1 MKLVKNYMTAPV
13 ITIKESQTVAETI
26 KLMVQRDTDGL
37 VVVNDK
43 DDLMVVGIISMHD
56 ILKYLVPDYLEEEK
70 NLAPFEPSEFFNQR
84 AKKIADDKISK
95 LMTSKKIYTVGPEDS
110 LIKAATLLTEYKIHR
125 LPVLDNGKLVGYL
138 SHSDVR
144 RAIDE
149 IIIY

>member
-1 MKLVKNYMTAPV
+1 
-13 ITIKESQTVAETI
+13 
-26 KLMVQRDTDGL
+26 
-37 VVVNDK
+37 
-43 DDLMVVGIISMHD
+43 MHD